1 MKISHSADSKE
12 QSLHDHNVLYKNAA
26 RIADELFQSLDFFD
40 SRDLIQVKYEMVR
53 RVQKNGWSVKRA
65 ASVFGFSR
73 ISYYK
78 ILHAI
83 EILGLM
89 GLMPKKRGPKQATK
103 ITNAVIAFIDE
114 RLEKTPG
121 LSSPK
126 LKNLLASELGVHVHK
141 RTIERALQR
150 KKKLQAKT
158 PDETRKRS

>member
-12 QSLHDHNVLYKNAA
+12 QSLRDHNVLYKNAG
-26 RIADELFQSLDFFD
+26 RVADELFQSLDFFD

-78 ILHAI
+78 TLHLI
-83 EILGLM
+83 ETQGLI

-103 ITNAVIAFIDE
+103 ITDAVIAFIEE

-158 PDETRKRS
+158 PDESRKRS